1 MRKILAVLAVLAI
14 VASPAFAVQ
23 NRNLEENQRTP
34 PNAPDIDGDFC
45 SDPNA
50 FIGGGNTVVVDTL
63 TVSGT
68 GETVSGLGVG
78 LQVVHVWIG
87 DLIATLD
94 NGTDSATIMD
104 QPGFPADPT
113 WGCSADDVDATI
125 SDAGSP
131 PVEDVCNWPGPP
143 GIGGNP
149 GSAPDALA
157 VFNGA
162 SLDGDWTMT
171 LTDAYEPFSDGTF
184 ERWCLTNN
192 FDAPGEGEGTPQ
204 TPATST
210 WGVIAMI
217 VLFLGVSLFF
227 LRRRATA

>member
-1 MRKILAVLAVLAI
+1 MTATSAAANAAIGAGKPSASDVLNIA
-14 VASPAFAVQ
+14 
-23 NRNLEENQRTP
+23 
-34 PNAPDIDGDFC
+34 
-45 SDPNA
+45 
-50 FIGGGNTVVVDTL
+50 
-63 TVSGT
+63 GT

-78 LQVVHVWIG
+78 LQIVHVWIG
-87 DLIATLD
+87 DLQAELESPM
-94 NGTDSATIMD
+94 GTTALIMD

-113 WGCSADDVDATI
+113 WGCSADDVDATL

>member
-50 FIGGGNTVVVDTL
+50 FIGGGNTVVV
-63 TVSGT
+63 
-68 GETVSGLGVG
+68 
-78 LQVVHVWIG
+78 
-87 DLIATLD
+87 
-94 NGTDSATIMD
+94 
-104 QPGFPADPT
+104 
-113 WGCSADDVDATI
+113 
-125 SDAGSP
+125 DAGSP